1 MKLVKLQNLVAK
13 CCKTWKVYIVLQSL
27 PILYMFV
34 LRAEIVTVFGSK
46 MQYITA
52 GEVSVFCPT
61 NRDYPTDISVIK
73 NNFQDNNPPPRR
85 QLFREIFRTN
95 TFNCFRCS
103 FPKLFHRKVW

>member
-73 NNFQDNNPPPRR
+73 KNFQDNNPPPPS
-85 QLFREIFRTN
+85 T
-95 TFNCFRCS
+95 TFPGN
-103 FPKLFHRKVW
+103 FPDEYI